1 MTRGVAPPFTKYS
14 GSERTAWR
22 MNQTGVWGTG
32 SPRAARRKALS
43 WSGPLAGAVV
53 LRNLRG

>member
-1 MTRGVAPPFTKYS
+1 
-14 GSERTAWR
+14 

-32 SPRAARRKALS
+32 LPRAARRKALS

-53 LRNLRG
+53 LMGGSLAGQSACSHIAVDGPT